1 MFFLMGGPMLF
12 AEKACINAGIRS
24 IDVRHEQAAAM
35 MAHAYSRTLGRPG
48 VCMACSGPGTLN
60 LGTGLAHA
68 MMDCTPVV
76 ALGGSSPVAQYGMGA
91 FQEID
96 QVAALRPLVKWAE
109 RVYDARRIPE
119 LVDRAFRE
127 AAAGKPGPV
136 YLDLPGDVLYQQE
149 IGRAH

>member
-68 MMDCTPVV
+68 LMDRSEEHTSE
-76 ALGGSSPVAQYGMGA
+76 LQSLM
-91 FQEID
+91 
-96 QVAALRPLVKWAE
+96 
-109 RVYDARRIPE
+109 RISYAVTC
-119 LVDRAFRE
+119 LNQKRQRNT
-127 AAAGKPGPV
+127 
-136 YLDLPGDVLYQQE
+136 
-149 IGRAH
+149 